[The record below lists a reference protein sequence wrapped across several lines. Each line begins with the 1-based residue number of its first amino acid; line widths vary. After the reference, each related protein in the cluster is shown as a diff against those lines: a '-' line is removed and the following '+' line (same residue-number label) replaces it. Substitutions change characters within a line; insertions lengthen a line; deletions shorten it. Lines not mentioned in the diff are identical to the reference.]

1 MTEIGARL
9 AVIERLLYWTLGLIG
24 GLILAL
30 LTGAFA
36 IIASLLQ
43 LHQRASRREPSSASN
58 SSLVLKLI

>member
-1 MTEIGARL
+1 MGEISLTEIGARL
-9 AVIERLLYWTLGLIG
+9 AVLERLLYWTLGLIG

-43 LHQRASRREPSSASN
+43 
-58 SSLVLKLI
+58 